1 MSNNYWG
8 SITWEFLHVNAEK
21 IKDSEYQN
29 EKAQIL
35 KNIKN
40 ICSNL
45 PCPECKKH
53 AGEFMKRVTVQHIKE
68 KVDLQNLLFNF
79 HNEVNIRTN
88 KKKVDKEVLSKY
100 SKYNFK
106 DLLQNFFYIFSKP
119 VHSNR
124 LMMDSLNR
132 NFFMKELLN
141 YYKNNINKYNN

>member
-45 PCPECKKH
+45 PCPECKKPIDQ
-53 AGEFMKRVTVQHIKE
+53 FT
-68 KVDLQNLLFNF
+68 
-79 HNEVNIRTN
+79 
-88 KKKVDKEVLSKY
+88 
-100 SKYNFK
+100 
-106 DLLQNFFYIFSKP
+106 
-119 VHSNR
+119 
-124 LMMDSLNR
+124 
-132 NFFMKELLN
+132 
-141 YYKNNINKYNN
+141 